1 MIAILA
7 LIQDL
12 QSEIYFSIGGV
23 MIGVN

>member
-12 QSEIYFSIGGV
+12 QPEIYFSIGGV
-23 MIGVN
+23 MMSID